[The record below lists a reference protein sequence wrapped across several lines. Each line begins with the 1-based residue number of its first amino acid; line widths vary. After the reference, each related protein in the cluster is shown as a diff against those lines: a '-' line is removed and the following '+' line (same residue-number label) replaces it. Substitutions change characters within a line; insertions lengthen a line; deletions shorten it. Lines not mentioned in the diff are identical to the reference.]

1 MLIFMKIID
10 TFAIVEEH
18 LYSVQYDNQE
28 VDEWQRLFNLWL
40 KDTDYLRSFFEE
52 HKDDLFYGHYKGITI
67 DEAILKTQKEAKKMK
82 QNILNYAKEC
92 GQGLDTFSLNTLFKP
107 LDNKDF
113 SNSSYERDKS
123 KRSWLRIYAIRVE
136 SNLFVVS
143 GGTIKLTKKMDR
155 PHLEKEL
162 EKLELTRN
170 FLIDR
175 DDDLETFE
183 LF

>member
-1 MLIFMKIID
+1 MKVID

-40 KDTDYLRSFFEE
+40 EDTDYLRSFFEE
-52 HKDDLFYGHYKGITI
+52 HKEDLLYGYYKGITI
-67 DEAILKTQKEAKKMK
+67 DEAIKKTKREAKYL
-82 QNILNYAKEC
+82 QGEILKFATDKEN
-92 GQGLDTFSLNTLFKP
+92 SLSGLFKP
-107 LDNKDF
+107 LDNRISFNPK
-113 SNSSYERDKS
+113 SNQYSSNNSYEKNKS
-123 KRSWLRIYAIRVE
+123 RQHWLRIYAIRIDH
-136 SNLFVVS
+136 NLFVVS
-143 GGTIKLTKKMDR
+143 GGAIKLTEKMDR
-155 PHLEKEL
+155 PHLVMEL